1 MGAPARNRRACFR
14 RSRRIRQTGGGNM
27 TKRTLSAIGV
37 SVALTCALCVS
48 DAQAQ
53 WFVTPSGPG
62 AWYFGPEGGWTGLQ
76 GTKTSITGTNPIT
89 GQTVTVPINQSF
101 NSGWNVGARAG
112 YQWGPWRVEGEYSH
126 RQNSGDVTGPLGRL
140 KGTFNTNSFMAN
152 GLYDFSLGWPIT
164 PHIGFGIGGVW
175 ADGTV
180 NTTNFGS
187 FSKSSDTLFA
197 YQAIAGFRYMFN
209 PSLALDLDYR
219 YRGSSD
225 ATWHTR
231 AFTLNGVNFPSKTFS
246 GSTNT
251 NNVVEPDLAIC
262 SASAPT
268 AAATGRLSA
277 PATATTC
284 GSACPRIA
292 WYGKTEPSALTA
304 RVEVS

>member
-1 MGAPARNRRACFR
+1 MRTPARNRHAFGAIWSNCP
-14 RSRRIRQTGGGNM
+14 IWWGVIM
-27 TKRTLSAIGV
+27 TKRALSAIGV
-37 SVALTCALCVS
+37 SVAIACALCVS

-53 WFVTPSGPG
+53 WFATPSGPG

-89 GQTVTVPINQSF
+89 GQTFNVPINQSF

-112 YQWGPWRVEGEYSH
+112 YQLGPWRFEGEYTH

-140 KGTFNTNSFMAN
+140 KGTFDTNSFMAN
-152 GLYDFSLGWPIT
+152 GIYDFSLGWPIT

-197 YQAIAGFRYMFN
+197 YQAIAGFRYMFT

-251 NNVVEPDLAIC
+251 NNVV
-262 SASAPT
+262 ASLTWLFAPPPPPPPPPQPV
-268 AAATGRLSA
+268 AYPPPPPPP
-277 PATATTC
+277 PAV
-284 GSACPRIA
+284 PRVR
-292 WYGKTEPSALTA
+292 G
-304 RVEVS
+304 

>member
-1 MGAPARNRRACFR
+1 LGDLVEFAQF
-14 RSRRIRQTGGGNM
+14 GGGDM

-37 SVALTCALCVS
+37 SVAIACALYVS

-53 WFVTPSGPG
+53 WFAMPSGPG

-89 GQTVTVPINQSF
+89 GQTFNVPINQSF

-112 YQWGPWRVEGEYSH
+112 YQLGPWRFEGEYTH

-140 KGTFNTNSFMAN
+140 KGTFDTNSFMAN
-152 GLYDFSLGWPIT
+152 GIYDFSLGWPIT

-225 ATWHTR
+225 ATWRTR

-246 GSTNT
+246 GTANT
-251 NNVVEPDLAIC
+251 NNVV
-262 SASAPT
+262 ASVTWLFAPPPPPPPLLPPPPPPPPQPPVLPKVR
-268 AAATGRLSA
+268 G
-277 PATATTC
+277 
-284 GSACPRIA
+284 
-292 WYGKTEPSALTA
+292 
-304 RVEVS
+304 